1 MLIKS
6 LTKLKT
12 HVAEVA
18 PGQLYENKSLAEI
31 RAEGINNKNTS
42 NYNASQLYGDDKKG
56 GAAGRVGE
64 AAYVNYENVLLKSS
78 SDKLA
83 LYRKREALAAY
94 LDSTKNLVEIEK
106 IKAGIALIDSRLQS
120 LYENEKNAAL
130 KVLAIKTRNDLNREI
145 KEDQYSDAIP
155 VASQAMS
162 ERMVD
167 NFKNLGKEDKK
178 K

>member
-1 MLIKS
+1 M
-6 LTKLKT
+6 
-12 HVAEVA
+12 
-18 PGQLYENKSLAEI
+18 P
-31 RAEGINNKNTS
+31 
-42 NYNASQLYGDDKKG
+42 
-56 GAAGRVGE
+56 
-64 AAYVNYENVLLKSS
+64 
-78 SDKLA
+78 
-83 LYRKREALAAY
+83 